1 MMDLD
6 GINENVEESAV
17 LQDIENNNRTRSK
30 SISELHEFHDQRKET
45 HTPSREVKSRP
56 ASTRDG
62 TSELTWRARMR
73 KNSSVSDTT
82 DYAKFETAEV
92 QKRKGFNK
100 KLHKIRKVFRFLFPD
115 LGRRINIYI
124 AVLFLLTVSYTANS
138 FSYTYGIFRLYGCT
152 LALEL
157 ICSVIDR
164 CVYKLIDAVFIT
176 HFNIAYQ
183 LHAINGPLGFF
194 LTILI
199 IGNFWHIFRAR
210 SLIDNWDTMVTVAAV
225 FIICLAAKNWLSRR
239 QYIYLLEQ
247 RFTDKVESLNTTII
261 ILSEL
266 ASTRPPKTSRLE
278 RVRMGSTATCNTD
291 ATALTNASKLS
302 TLTDNVAVQGVVK
315 GGKVVLTEGKMLAA
329 KVKRVSHCRS
339 SAWCQLVVIDV
350 VLCAYCRWWTCS
362 RTSWSLRTLIPR
374 TRSPG
379 RYVSP
384 TPHMGCALLTE
395 LSSTCVLLSYYLLAG
410 VIPAEAL
417 VLAVRRPPHQDLRRH
432 PSGHLQ
438 RCGHAAVAG
447 AGATVRAQ
455 AVPAPEQGRQGAGD
469 VGLAAKP
476 IGRAHGDGAARR
488 LFAQATRPRA
498 RQHHLVGRPV
508 NNCKLL
514 LESLAPCLPGDSY
527 GLRFAAGRRQG
538 PGQYGGGHV

>member
-1 MMDLD
+1 MVQVDVMTKCMLGPYLSSVAVARVRLQLRNKLWISFGMSSSDPSKDHESVHVSATYTPSWVQPPDAHTEQPHDRRQPARRSPQQSEQKEQSSRSNEESDHGGSAAKRGSPTDTLRFVRDPLDMMDLD

-45 HTPSREVKSRP
+45 HTPSKEVKSRP

-62 TSELTWRARMR
+62 TSDLTWRARMR

-164 CVYKLIDAVFIT
+164 CVYKLIDVVFIT

-199 IGNFWHIFRAR
+199 IGNFWQIFRAR
-210 SLIDNWDTMVTVAAV
+210 SLVDNWDTMVTVAAV

-278 RVRMGSTATCNTD
+278 RVRMGSTATCSTD

-329 KVKRVSHCRS
+329 KVQR
-339 SAWCQLVVIDV
+339 
-350 VLCAYCRWWTCS
+350 AY
-362 RTSWSLRTLIPR
+362 
-374 TRSPG
+374 
-379 RYVSP
+379 
-384 TPHMGCALLTE
+384 
-395 LSSTCVLLSYYLLAG
+395 
-410 VIPAEAL
+410 
-417 VLAVRRPPHQDLRRH
+417 
-432 PSGHLQ
+432 
-438 RCGHAAVAG
+438 
-447 AGATVRAQ
+447 
-455 AVPAPEQGRQGAGD
+455 
-469 VGLAAKP
+469 
-476 IGRAHGDGAARR
+476 
-488 LFAQATRPRA
+488 
-498 RQHHLVGRPV
+498 
-508 NNCKLL
+508 
-514 LESLAPCLPGDSY
+514 
-527 GLRFAAGRRQG
+527 
-538 PGQYGGGHV
+538 